1 MTPLSLPRRAVL
13 GISAIVVACLVW
25 QFLAPRINQNAIAT
39 FTDAVRAAKDLV
51 SPAMFRDAVLPS
63 ILRILAGFGLSAALG
78 VTLGCVLG
86 STPWL
91 QALVR
96 PVFDFL
102 RATPS
107 PIVIPVA
114 IAFLGLGGRLVVG
127 VIVFG
132 SIWPVLINTTDAI
145 ARVEP
150 QFLDVARVARLGR
163 LRTMF
168 QVKLPSALPMILP
181 GLRLTMQL
189 ALVLMVTG
197 EMLGASSGLGYQLVY
212 AQQTFNIAGTYGGI
226 LVLSVIGF
234 VLDVLLVSLEK
245 KYVRHDSRT
254 GSHAL

>member
-1 MTPLSLPRRAVL
+1 MTISLPRRVL
-13 GISAIVVACLVW
+13 LGLSAIVVACLLW
-25 QFLAPRINQNAIAT
+25 QYAIPQINENAVAS
-39 FTDAVRAAKDLV
+39 FGDAVRSAKTMV
-51 SPAMFRDAVLPS
+51 SPQMFGTTVWPS
-63 ILRILAGFGLSAALG
+63 LMRILIGFGICVVLG
-78 VTLGCVLG
+78 VTLGCILG

-107 PIVIPVA
+107 PIIIPVA
-114 IAFLGLGGRLVVG
+114 IAVLGLGGRLVIG

-132 SIWPVLINTTDAI
+132 AIWPVLINTTDAI

-150 QFLDVARVARLGR
+150 QYLDVARVARLGR
-163 LRTMF
+163 VETMLR
-168 QVKLPSALPMILP
+168 VKLPSALPLILP

-197 EMLGASSGLGYQLVY
+197 EMLGASSGVGYQLVY
-212 AQQTFNIAGTYGGI
+212 SQQTFDIAGTYGGI

-234 VLDVLLVSLEK
+234 LLDVLMVSLEK
-245 KYVRHDSRT
+245 KYVRIDSRA
-254 GSHAL
+254 GSHGL